1 YGLPEKMNAIRG
13 KIDMHQKGFAFLIPD
28 EEDMQDVYIHAFD
41 LHSAMNRD
49 TVLVRLEKQGDDGQR
64 PEGSV
69 IRIVE
74 RANQQIVGT
83 FEDNQSNNR
92 PFRTLAI
99 VSLFLQTMANVR
111 KGLLFVLWSGLTNK
125 LWERLKITNRL
136 DLSVRMISGFRMISL
151 FRSVKQKAL

>member
-1 YGLPEKMNAIRG
+1 

-64 PEGSV
+64 PEGAV

-74 RANQQIVGT
+74 RANQQIVGQL
-83 FEDNQSNNR
+83 EDNQALAFVR
-92 PFRTLAI
+92 PDDQPNPNDVYVPKRKRKGAGTGHKVI
-99 VSLFLQTMANVR
+99 VSINKYPEKR
-111 KGLLFVLWSGLTNK
+111 KNAEGEVIDILGHENDPG
-125 LWERLKITNRL
+125 I
-136 DLSVRMISGFRMISL
+136 DILS
-151 FRSVKQKAL
+151 